1 MNVTRSNGKQTKN
14 MAARVFISYSHADA
28 ALLERLHKH
37 LAQLQRDGSLD
48 GWYDRE
54 ITAGGRFEREIEN
67 ELVRADIFLACAS
80 PDYLASNYCMDQE
93 LQVALKREASGE
105 LLVVPVIFEP
115 CEWRQT
121 SLGKFKAVPQ
131 DGKAVSEHTNVNVA
145 LLDVASE
152 LRRLADQLNIPVET
166 KSADSKSSAP
176 EATGGTGRYRV
187 KKDHDALHKRDF
199 IDTAFVEIYKFFEAS
214 AQELASIPNIEARL
228 TPITGDTFS
237 CTIINR
243 GLQRGFETLHVRRG
257 GNFGAID
264 VLYGERN
271 SSNTSNGGF
280 SVDSDEYELFLKP
293 SMFNFRQQSEK
304 VSPRQAG
311 QMLWDD
317 LLGKVGID
325 YA

>member
-1 MNVTRSNGKQTKN
+1 MS
-14 MAARVFISYSHADA
+14 ARVFISYSHADA

-54 ITAGGRFEREIEN
+54 ITAGGRIDHEIET
-67 ELVRADIFLACAS
+67 ELARASIFLACAS
-80 PDYLASNYCMDQE
+80 PDYLASNYCMDKE
-93 LQVALKREASGE
+93 LEAALRREANGD
-105 LLVVPVIFEP
+105 LLIVPVIFEP
-115 CEWRQT
+115 CEWPR
-121 SLGKFKAVPQ
+121 SPLGKFKAVPR

-152 LRRLADQLNIPVET
+152 LRRLAGHLSAPVET
-166 KSADSKSSAP
+166 KSAYPVPDVSGAP
-176 EATGGTGRYRV
+176 SNVGRYRV

-199 IDTAFVEIYKFFEAS
+199 VETAFMEIYKFFEAS
-214 AQELASIPNIEARL
+214 AQELASIPDIEARL
-228 TPITGDTFS
+228 TPISGDKFS
-237 CTIINR
+237 CTILNR
-243 GLQRGFETLHVRRG
+243 GIQRGFETLHVRRG

-264 VLYGERN
+264 ILYGERF

-280 SVDSDEYELFLKP
+280 SVDSDDYELFLKP
-293 SMFNFRQQSEK
+293 TMFNFRQQNEML
-304 VSPRQAG
+304 SPRQAA

-317 LLGKVGID
+317 LLSKVGID